1 VSANQPR
8 HLKEY
13 DVAEQHALYVARE
26 TDVDA
31 LSSLWKKSTAGDA
44 QTLRLQAPFGGGR
57 RALVTEFCKRAKRD
71 DDMLIW
77 QVNCLPEEN
86 GIQWLIR
93 MYGSLLATVTS
104 DVLQRGK
111 IELILNSQLPS
122 QPKRVQGWYQQF
134 IETMKNSKADA
145 ATGKIQVSMPQDN
158 PLIGLVEITTAIA
171 RRTPIM
177 LSIQTPYAVNSL
189 LPAMFLE
196 ALHQESRQAGTQLM
210 VILSDEPEDEARS
223 ATHPMPLLD
232 LYTRNADSIHTHAI
246 TPWGDDETTA
256 YLTSKQLGTANAS
269 QFATMASGR
278 PGFIAELIDILNG
291 DGKLEADLADATMA
305 SLVPMDVDAS
315 ELSDDDSTE
324 EGRRRATK
332 DDAAEVAHIAA
343 LLGHAFPSG
352 IVADVGGLDRGSVDD
367 LLDAMS
373 DLFEEVQFSEEMGTW
388 IYRFKN
394 GSWREGVIAGHRDEE
409 GTQRTQKLA
418 MFMERFLVPRGYAF
432 LPKATRL
439 YADAGS
445 PQRANIMRALHLTRD
460 AGDSWGL
467 AFDLSRY
474 FDEVSWP
481 ITMQRT
487 IYQHLLE
494 HLSERGRVAEADTL
508 HQEAT
513 TWASEQE
520 DRDFTAW
527 LLYSG
532 SKINLRKQELP
543 QAAEL
548 ALDAVKM
555 YEALDQAPRTAEIYN
570 HLATIYLHQG
580 ERQKASEH
588 VDKALDAAKFETPD
602 GKEGVPPQIFA
613 MSSHLRGLIARRSN
627 DPNQLE
633 TAASMFRQAND
644 VAGQAGLGGMALD
657 SGWAYGECLLA
668 MRKVEDAKQ
677 VLEQVLKISVSLKN
691 AMRERA
697 TTELL
702 AQCLGALGEHERAL
716 VLAQRTLQLTQ
727 QLKME
732 NRLPLDLYNLGFFL
746 FLNKKPA
753 EALGVLG
760 QANERIG
767 GVPEGHPMRRDLAYY
782 MGLAQLQTGDAHS
795 AVASLRGA
803 LALVDT
809 TQEPTRTVAVKDALG
824 TALAQS
830 GDKVGAKNHLE
841 EALAGAKA
849 SKLDDQ
855 AKAIEGKLAQL
866 K

>member
-1 VSANQPR
+1 M
-8 HLKEY
+8 
-13 DVAEQHALYVARE
+13 AEEHALFVARE
-26 TDVDA
+26 TDVEA
-31 LSSLWKKSTAGDA
+31 LSALWKKSAAGEA

-57 RALVTEFCKRAKRD
+57 RALVTEFCKRARRD
-71 DDMLIW
+71 EDMLIW

-93 MYGSLLATVTS
+93 MYGSLLATVTA

-111 IELILNSQLPS
+111 VELILNSQLPS

-134 IETMKNSKADA
+134 IETMKNSKADPK
-145 ATGKIQVSMPQDN
+145 TGKIQVSMPQDN

-171 RRTPIM
+171 RRMPIV
-177 LSIQTPYAVNSL
+177 LNIQTPYAVNSL

-196 ALHQESRQAGTQLM
+196 ALHLESRQAGTKLFI
-210 VILSDEPEDEARS
+210 VLTDEPEDDTRS

-232 LYTRNADSIHTHAI
+232 LYARNADTIATHAI
-246 TPWGDDETTA
+246 APWGGDETTA
-256 YLTSKQLGTANAS
+256 YLASKQLGTSNAGM
-269 QFATMASGR
+269 FATMASGR
-278 PGFIAELIDILNG
+278 PGFIAELIDILNA
-291 DGKLEADLADATMA
+291 DGKLEADLAGATMS

-315 ELSDDDSTE
+315 ELSDDGDSSNE
-324 EGRRRATK
+324 ERRRATK
-332 DDAAEVAHIAA
+332 DDAADVAHVAA

-352 IVADVGGLDRGSVDD
+352 IVADVQGLERGSVDD
-367 LLDAMS
+367 LLDAMG

-394 GSWREGVIAGHRDEE
+394 GSWREGVISGHRDEQ
-409 GTQRTQKLA
+409 GTKRAQNLA

-439 YADAGS
+439 YAEAGA
-445 PQRANIMRALHLTRD
+445 PQRANVMRALHLTRD

-474 FDEVSWP
+474 FDEVRWP
-481 ITMQRT
+481 VTMQRT

-494 HLSERGRVAEADTL
+494 HLSEQGRLPEAHTL

-513 TWASEQE
+513 TWAQEQE

-532 SKINLRKQELP
+532 SKISLRKQELP
-543 QAAEL
+543 EALEL
-548 ALDAVKM
+548 AQDAIKM
-555 YEALDQAPRTAEIYN
+555 FTALDQGPRTAEIHN
-570 HLATIYLHQG
+570 HAATIYLHQG
-580 ERQKASEH
+580 ERQKASEQ

-627 DPNQLE
+627 DPSQLE
-633 TAASMFRQAND
+633 TAATMFRQAND

-677 VLEQVLKISVSLKN
+677 VLEQVLKIAVGLKN
-691 AMRERA
+691 PMRERA

-753 EALGVLG
+753 EALGVLN
-760 QANERIG
+760 QANDRIG

-795 AVASLRGA
+795 AVESLRGA
-803 LALVDT
+803 LALVNT
-809 TQEPTRTVAVKDALG
+809 EQEPNRTVAVKDALG

-830 GDKVGAKNHLE
+830 GDKVGARNHLE

-849 SKLDDQ
+849 NKLDEQ
-855 AKAIEGKLAQL
+855 AKAIEGKLNQL